1 MINNVSV
8 TNRLGGANEP
18 IKKALDGFA
27 FRMKVAAPGIIKAF
41 DAEKQTVKVQLC
53 IREKISINGKKFED
67 IEIPV
72 LEDVPI
78 FMPRAGHFVLTMP
91 IAIDD
96 ECLVVFSDNCMDAW
110 WESGD
115 VSNQIERRRH
125 DLSDGF
131 ALLGVWSQPHK
142 ISGYSVDSAV
152 LRNLSNDSYI
162 EVKDTVI
169 NIVTPSEVNVEANTV
184 NVNAGN
190 EEHTTAPIVNIDCT
204 SHRLNASSGS
214 IENTGDVKQITAT
227 AVSIFGG
234 TILLQSAGGA
244 TIGLSGT
251 NSTVDGKNFLN
262 HTHKE
267 SGGSSHTYGVD

>member
-27 FRMKVAAPGIIKAF
+27 FRMKVAAPGIIMAF

-53 IREKISINGKKFED
+53 IREKISINGKEFED
-67 IEIPV
+67 IAIPV

-91 IAIDD
+91 IAVGD

-110 WESGD
+110 WESGN

-131 ALLGVWSQPHK
+131 ALLGIWSQPHK

-152 LRNLSNDSYI
+152 LRNLSNNSYV
-162 EVKDTVI
+162 EVKDDTI
-169 NIVTPSEVNVEANTV
+169 NIITPLTVNVEANTV

-190 EEHTTAPIVNIDCT
+190 EAHVTAPIVNMDCT

-214 IENTGDVKQITAT
+214 IEDTGTVKNITAT
-227 AVSIFGG
+227 TINLTGAGGVIINGGAASSIDGKTFLTHTHTAPDGGG
-234 TILLQSAGGA
+234 T
-244 TIGLSGT
+244 TT
-251 NSTVDGKNFLN
+251 
-262 HTHKE
+262 
-267 SGGSSHTYGVD
+267 GVN